1 MFNHFVSL
9 SDEIRLVK
17 FSLVKFTSVQVE
29 SF

>member
-1 MFNHFVSL
+1 MFNDFVSL
-9 SDEIRLVK
+9 SDELRLVK